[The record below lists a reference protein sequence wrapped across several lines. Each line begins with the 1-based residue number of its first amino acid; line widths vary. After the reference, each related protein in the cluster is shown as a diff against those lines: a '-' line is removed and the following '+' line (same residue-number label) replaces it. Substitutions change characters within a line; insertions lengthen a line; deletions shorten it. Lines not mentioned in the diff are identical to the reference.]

1 MEMSKNHEIL
11 ANKSKELETLNSI
24 YLQMTENFERR
35 KSALEVENLI
45 LTEKLNQIEELKIKQ
60 QLLKQTIK
68 NNEETLIE
76 CELDVSVLRQSKE
89 NLDEFEV
96 Y

>member
-24 YLQMTENFERR
+24 HLQMTENFERR